1 MHRLPHKVPTMRFNR
16 TPTHYRLFDAKTQR
30 PLLADDKDDK
40 KIDKTPKKDHAD
52 QDDDD
57 LKNVD
62 QSKGG
67 YGHGTGFDDDERR

>member
-1 MHRLPHKVPTMRFNR
+1 MQFNR
-16 TPTHYRLFDAKTQR
+16 TSTRYRLVDAKTQR

-40 KIDKTPKKDHAD
+40 KTDKTPKKDHAD

>member
-1 MHRLPHKVPTMRFNR
+1 MRFNK
-16 TPTHYRLFDAKTQR
+16 PSAPYRLFDAKTQA
-30 PLLADDKDDK
+30 PLLSDDKDKKKTDK
-40 KIDKTPKKDHAD
+40 DPKKDSPD

-67 YGHGTGFDDDERR
+67 YGHGTGFDKE

>member
-1 MHRLPHKVPTMRFNR
+1 MRFNR
-16 TPTHYRLFDAKTQR
+16 QPTRYRIFDAQTQR
-30 PLLADDKDDK
+30 PLLADDKDKKGADK
-40 KIDKTPKKDHAD
+40 DPQKDFPD

-67 YGHGTGFDDDERR
+67 YGHGTGYDKE

>member
-1 MHRLPHKVPTMRFNR
+1 MRFNHAPSR
-16 TPTHYRLFDAKTQR
+16 YRFFDAKSQQ
-30 PLLADDKDDK
+30 PLLAEDDKDK
-40 KIDKTPKKDHAD
+40 PKTDKTPKKDFQD

-67 YGHGTGFDDDERR
+67 YGHGTGYDKE

>member
-1 MHRLPHKVPTMRFNR
+1 MHIYRK
-16 TPTHYRLFDAKTQR
+16 TPLHYRLFDAKTQL
-30 PLLADDKDDK
+30 PLLSDDKDGKKTDK
-40 KIDKTPKKDHAD
+40 KPKKDFID

-67 YGHGTGFDDDERR
+67 YGKGTGFDKE

>member
-1 MHRLPHKVPTMRFNR
+1 MRMPTY
-16 TPTHYRLFDAKTQR
+16 YRLFDAKTQA
-30 PLLADDKDDK
+30 PLFADGGDDKPKSDDKDHK
-40 KIDKTPKKDHAD
+40 KGFTD

-67 YGHGTGFDDDERR
+67 YGQGTGFSKE

>member
-1 MHRLPHKVPTMRFNR
+1 MANAKTMRFNKP
-16 TPTHYRLFDAKTQR
+16 TTHYRLFDAKTQA
-30 PLLADDKDDK
+30 PLLADDKDKKKTDK
-40 KIDKTPKKDHAD
+40 DPKKDFPD

-67 YGHGTGFDDDERR
+67 YGHGTGFDNE

>member
-1 MHRLPHKVPTMRFNR
+1 MRYNK
-16 TPTHYRLFDAKTQR
+16 TPLHYNLFDAKSQR
-30 PLLADDKDDK
+30 PLLADDKDK
-40 KIDKTPKKDHAD
+40 KDIDKDPKKDDFAD

-67 YGHGTGFDDDERR
+67 YGHGSGFDKE

>member
-1 MHRLPHKVPTMRFNR
+1 MRFNHAPSR
-16 TPTHYRLFDAKTQR
+16 YRFFDAKSQR
-30 PLLADDKDDK
+30 PILADDDK
-40 KIDKTPKKDHAD
+40 KKSDKDPKKDFQD

-67 YGHGTGFDDDERR
+67 YGHGTGFDKE

>member
-1 MHRLPHKVPTMRFNR
+1 MRYNK
-16 TPTHYRLFDAKTQR
+16 TPLHYNFFDAKSQR
-30 PLLADDKDDK
+30 PLLADDKDKKKDVDK
-40 KIDKTPKKDHAD
+40 DPKKDDFAD

-67 YGHGTGFDDDERR
+67 YGHGSGFDKE

>member
-1 MHRLPHKVPTMRFNR
+1 MRFNR
-16 TPTHYRLFDAKTQR
+16 TPSRYRLFDAKTQS

-40 KIDKTPKKDHAD
+40 KKDKDPKKDFPD

-67 YGHGTGFDDDERR
+67 YGHGTGFDNE

>member
-1 MHRLPHKVPTMRFNR
+1 MRFNQ
-16 TPTHYRLFDAKTQR
+16 TSSSYQLFDAKTQA
-30 PLLADDKDDK
+30 PLLADDGDK
-40 KIDKTPKKDHAD
+40 KQNLKDKDPKKDFAD

-67 YGHGTGFDDDERR
+67 YGHGTGFDKEK